1 MVVMVHFKATYSGLW
16 IVVIELFKKISQGD
30 RRALARAISLVESD
44 DPSGLDVLRACHPEH
59 CQSFVIGVT
68 GAPGVGK
75 STLIS
80 QLTDRYLDDDI
91 SVGIIGVDPTSPF
104 SGGAMLGDRIRM
116 EKHYLDPRVFI
127 RSMATRDRNV
137 SLPKRVRGIVRLLS
151 LSGKDIIVVESVGVG
166 QADLDIQN
174 VVDLVIVVLAPDM
187 GDSIQFLKAGLMEIA
202 DIFVINKSDHLGLDN
217 MIHDLNEVVDS
228 GNDILLGRS
237 VVVKTQSLN
246 GEGIVKLKESIQ
258 AYREVLESSGGLKQK
273 REDQRS
279 VEFFELVF
287 QELKLRLK
295 DDMYNDSI
303 FKSTLQKVKKGD
315 IDPYSAV
322 LAFLERGFN

>member
-1 MVVMVHFKATYSGLW
+1 MVHFKPTYSSLW
-16 IVVIELFKKISQGD
+16 IVVIELLKKISQGD
-30 RRALARAISLVESD
+30 RRALSKAISLVEAD
-44 DPSGLDVLRACHPEH
+44 DPSGLDILRACYPENW
-59 CQSFVIGVT
+59 QSFVIGVT

-80 QLTDRYLDDDI
+80 QLTERYLDDDI

-116 EKHYLDPRVFI
+116 GKHYLDPRVFI
-127 RSMATRDRNV
+127 RSMATRELNV
-137 SLPKRVRGIVRLLS
+137 SLPKRVRGITRLLS
-151 LSGKDIIVVESVGVG
+151 LAGKDIIVVESVGVG
-166 QADLDIQN
+166 QADLDIRN
-174 VVDLVIVVLAPDM
+174 VADLVIVVLAPDM

-202 DIFVINKSDHLGLDN
+202 DIFVINKSDHSGIDN

-228 GNDILLGRS
+228 GNNILLGRS
-237 VVVKTQSLN
+237 VVLKTQSLN
-246 GEGIVKLKESIQ
+246 GEGIVNLKQSIG
-258 AYREVLESSGGLKQK
+258 ACRELLASSGVLKQK

-279 VEFFELVF
+279 TEFFELVF

-295 DDMYNDSI
+295 DGMYNDSI

-322 LAFLERGFN
+322 LTFLERGFS